1 MTHLQMADNKD
12 AAASSDDGNTGRR
25 AETLRYNNDKKTV
38 LPSLSE
44 RDATILARSR
54 KALRANPSCDYTYAT
69 NWDPTLCF
77 VCAEERCTGAYAGSR
92 HVIPVCT
99 YCARM

>member
-1 MTHLQMADNKD
+1 MTHLQMADNID
-12 AAASSDDGNTGRR
+12 AAASSDDGSTG
-25 AETLRYNNDKKTV
+25 LRYNNDKKTV

-44 RDATILARSR
+44 KDATILARSR
-54 KALRANPSCDYTYAT
+54 KALRANPSCDYSCAT

-77 VCAEERCTGAYAGSR
+77 VCAEERCTGAYAGNR